1 MVEFDGPARR
11 RYALYRS
18 YLYLIMM
25 VETVPRAYGGE
36 RVARVRETVAPLLTA
51 ALDEIGRGAHTPA
64 DHSS

>member
-1 MVEFDGPARR
+1 M
-11 RYALYRS
+11 
-18 YLYLIMM
+18 I

-36 RVARVRETVAPLLTA
+36 HVAWVRETVAPLLTA